1 MSANSPRTWFITG
14 ASRGLGAAIVRAVLD
29 AGDRVVATAR
39 RREVLV
45 ETFGDDSDRLLS
57 LALDVADAGQVA
69 AAVKTALARF
79 GAIDVLVNNAGYG
92 HLSIFEE
99 STPADVQA
107 QFDTNVFGL
116 MQVTRAVLPSMRA
129 RRAGRIFNVSSVG
142 GLVGGESG
150 TLYCTSKFA
159 VEGFSESLAGEVGR
173 FGIHVTV
180 VEPGF
185 FRTDFLEPTSV
196 RYGSH
201 PIPDYAEVATALKSF
216 YDARSRNQAGD
227 PEKLGQALVALADHP
242 APPIR
247 WAAGSDAVGMIQGK
261 IDQLQAD
268 LDAWRD
274 LSLSTDGEFEIAP
287 EPVNATQWG

>member
-1 MSANSPRTWFITG
+1 MTASTPKIWFVTG
-14 ASRGLGAAIVRAVLD
+14 ASRGLGAAIVRAALD

-57 LALDVADAGQVA
+57 LALDVANPGQVA
-69 AAVKTALARF
+69 AGVETALARF

-116 MQVTRAVLPSMRA
+116 MHVTRAALPAMRA
-129 RRAGRIFNVSSVG
+129 QRSGRIFNISSVG
-142 GLVGGESG
+142 GIVGGESG

-159 VEGFSESLAGEVGR
+159 VEGFTESLAAEVRR
-173 FGIHVTV
+173 FGIHATV

-196 RYGSH
+196 RHGSQS
-201 PIPDYAEVATALKSF
+201 IADYAEAAAALKAF
-216 YDARSRNQAGD
+216 YDGRSHNQAGD
-227 PEKLGQALVALADHP
+227 PAKLGQALVALADS
-242 APPIR
+242 AEPPVR
-247 WAAGSDAVGMIQGK
+247 WAAGTDAIGMVQGK
-261 IDQLQAD
+261 IDSLQAE

-274 LSLSTDGEFEIAP
+274 LSASTDGDFEIAP
-287 EPVNATQWG
+287 EPVNTTQWG

>member
-14 ASRGLGAAIVRAVLD
+14 ASRGLGAAIVCAVLD